1 MESEE
6 KKKSNTIVLTI
17 AFARVIEPRKIQIRV
32 RERRTVEASYT
43 HERARL
49 CLFEL

>member
-17 AFARVIEPRKIQIRV
+17 AFARLIEPRKIQMSSSFLTIR
-32 RERRTVEASYT
+32 
-43 HERARL
+43 
-49 CLFEL
+49 